1 MISRV
6 YATILYTL
14 QILLGHVSAMVKHL
28 PFCHSDTLVNDRN
41 TRKSCEN
48 CLKLTRKTP
57 VFWLFYC

>member
-1 MISRV
+1 MISKV

-28 PFCHSDTLVNDRN
+28 PFCHIDTSVNNRN
-41 TRKSCEN
+41 TRKSFEI

-57 VFWLFYC
+57 E

>member
-41 TRKSCEN
+41 TRKSCEI

-57 VFWLFYC
+57 E

>member
-28 PFCHSDTLVNDRN
+28 PFCHSDTSVNDRN
-41 TRKSCEN
+41 TRKSCEI

-57 VFWLFYC
+57 E

>member
-28 PFCHSDTLVNDRN
+28 SFCNSNVSVNDRN
-41 TRKSCEN
+41 TRKSCEI

-57 VFWLFYC
+57 E